1 MAGTALVTTTPSK
14 RFIDADENL
23 AVADLNAMGL
33 PLFQLGAG
41 SVGTDELITDDVT
54 DMISEQLLGLRVSYT
69 FPAAYSLPNTGTA
82 LEIAKVTLTGV
93 RQGDPV
99 WCQQLRLLD
108 GSISTLSV
116 EMDAQVSDVN
126 TVSIR
131 AIPVGAA
138 VVIPFG
144 ATVMAVVFSARRH
157 SARGAAGGSPNPLE
171 TDTGYLTVTPGFV
184 INLPDP
190 GRPAA
195 GINPAMLDALAQPT
209 ATVAP
214 DSIGRREIDPAS
226 LEDITA
232 SVVGGVPFNYTFPT
246 TISIPGVGGGAVYAI
261 TVASAVTTQAAVMGN
276 RPSVGFDPIKWL
288 GTVSVD
294 GTVVVTAHNM
304 TASAQIISKGQ
315 TISGRLI

>member
-1 MAGTALVTTTPSK
+1 
-14 RFIDADENL
+14 
-23 AVADLNAMGL
+23 
-33 PLFQLGAG
+33 
-41 SVGTDELITDDVT
+41 VGTDELITDDVT

-190 GRPAA
+190 GRPAS

-209 ATVAP
+209 AKVAA

-261 TVASAVTTQAAVMGN
+261 TVASAVTTQAVVMGN

-288 GTVSVD
+288 GTVSID